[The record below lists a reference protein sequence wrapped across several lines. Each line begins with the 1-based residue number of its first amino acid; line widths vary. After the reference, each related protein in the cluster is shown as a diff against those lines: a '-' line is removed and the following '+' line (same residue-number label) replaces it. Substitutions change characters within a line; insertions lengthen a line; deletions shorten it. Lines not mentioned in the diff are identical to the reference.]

1 MPSPELAG
9 QLLKTDVPDMS
20 TGVVT
25 TASIRDRRARR
36 QCTGVIEMLEHR
48 RSIALVARNSKWNL
62 IAFAVGVL
70 SNLVL
75 LPYIVGTIGIRQFGI
90 SGLLFSVST
99 PLSLIGSILG
109 QTACQAIA
117 SSRARKDYQ
126 ATQDACATVT
136 ALAAYSVSAG
146 ALVLVVLVSLIFRS
160 VMAGDSPSTGSLPV
174 VTVAL
179 VIWWI
184 ELQASVIMQG
194 VHVACMDYRR
204 IAAISAV
211 SAAANV
217 ACIVVAVSAFPSVS
231 GYLCGLCAAQAIT
244 CVAWLISVL
253 SSYRWFLVRPRFV
266 KELRDSVFAFSSW
279 LTISQLVTSLSAQT
293 DKYVLGA
300 WNNANAVGYFNIA
313 LRVEEAAYSL
323 MVKASDSLFP
333 YFSSIANG
341 DHRPHARFYIS
352 VSWLI
357 NLAAAA
363 VIAPLIPLAPSIIST
378 WVSANTAVYAG
389 GVLRLLAIAGLLGC
403 ASHVFKQYML
413 GTTMTRQL
421 AILNIVTGSITAL
434 ISFTLVPF
442 YGLRAAGFGFV
453 AAAVVQLLITIHL
466 VRRHFPES
474 AKLTTILHT
483 TIIPCGSALLIAGV
497 MTLHGI
503 PEIHTWP
510 MLIGVYVSTSAGIVF
525 AVLMA
530 NAASPEGRD
539 LLKDLHDLMLL
550 ARGLHS
556 AQIES

>member
-1 MPSPELAG
+1 MPCPELAG
-9 QLLKTDVPDMS
+9 QPLKTDVPDIVNGS
-20 TGVVT
+20 GNYSVLTGP
-25 TASIRDRRARR
+25 ASSPPVHG
-36 QCTGVIEMLEHR
+36 GVIEMLEHR

-70 SNLVL
+70 SNLLL
-75 LPYIVGTIGIRQFGI
+75 LPYIVATIGIRQFGI
-90 SGLLFSVST
+90 SGLLLSVST

-117 SSRARKDYQ
+117 SSRARNDCQ
-126 ATQDACATVT
+126 ATRDACETVT

-146 ALVLVVLVSLIFRS
+146 ALVLAVLVLLISRS
-160 VMAGDSPSTGSLPV
+160 VMAGDSSSAGSTPV

-184 ELQASVIMQG
+184 ALQASVIMQG

-204 IAAISAV
+204 IAAVSTV
-211 SAAANV
+211 SAISNV
-217 ACIVVAVSAFPSVS
+217 ACTVVGVSAFPSVG
-231 GYLCGLCAAQAIT
+231 GYICALCAAQAVT
-244 CVAWLISVL
+244 CGAWFISVL
-253 SSYRWFLVRPRFV
+253 SSYRWCLVKPRFV
-266 KELRDSVFAFSSW
+266 KELRDSVFAFSGW

-300 WNNANAVGYFNIA
+300 SKSANAVGYFNIA

-378 WVSANTAVYAG
+378 WVSANAAVYAG
-389 GVLRLLAIAGLLGC
+389 GVLRLLAVAGLLGC

-413 GTTMTRQL
+413 GATMTRQL

-434 ISFTLVPF
+434 ISFSLVPH
-442 YGLRAAGFGFV
+442 YGLRVAGFGF
-453 AAAVVQLLITIHL
+453 AIAAVVQLMITIQL
-466 VRRHFPES
+466 VRRHFPDS
-474 AKLTTILHT
+474 ATVTTILHT

-497 MTLHGI
+497 MTWHGI
-503 PEIHTWP
+503 PEMHSWP
-510 MLIGVYVSTSAGIVF
+510 MLIGAYVSTSAGIVF
-525 AVLMA
+525 AILIA
-530 NAASPEGRD
+530 NAVSPEGRN
-539 LLKDLHDLMLL
+539 LLKDLHALMML
-550 ARGLHS
+550 ARGRHS
-556 AQIES
+556 AQIE